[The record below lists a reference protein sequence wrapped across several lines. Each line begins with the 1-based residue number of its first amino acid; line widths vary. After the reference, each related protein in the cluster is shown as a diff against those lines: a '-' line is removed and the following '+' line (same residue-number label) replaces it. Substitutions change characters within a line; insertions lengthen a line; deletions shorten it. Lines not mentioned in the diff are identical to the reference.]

1 MNKEE
6 LVCNLVSMIYGN
18 KIVGF
23 DKRDEFLKFLKDVV
37 NLVNQLDRDITV
49 DDFKTC
55 LNERNITVY
64 YENDKT
70 NKENN

>member
-23 DKRDEFLKFLKDVV
+23 DKKDEFLKFIKDVIEIV
-37 NLVNQLDRDITV
+37 
-49 DDFKTC
+49 
-55 LNERNITVY
+55 
-64 YENDKT
+64 
-70 NKENN
+70 KELEEGVK